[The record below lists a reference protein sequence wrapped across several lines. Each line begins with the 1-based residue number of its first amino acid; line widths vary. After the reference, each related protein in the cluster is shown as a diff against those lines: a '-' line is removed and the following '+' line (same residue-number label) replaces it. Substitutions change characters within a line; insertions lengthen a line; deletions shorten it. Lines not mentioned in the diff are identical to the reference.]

1 MDLGDAEGEVSA
13 LSRLS
18 IVHAN
23 RLDFDAA
30 LEYGERGERT
40 ALESG
45 DERLQ
50 ATSMDALKQ
59 VALQTGD
66 IDTLEELIPRLSA
79 IHRRNDDLWLL
90 QFAVLEL
97 GYADL
102 ERMRLDR
109 AFAAFDEALS
119 INRRIGDVGNEPI
132 YLAVIGRAHRGRGE
146 YEQAVALGRRAR
158 DLAIGLGH
166 GEWSAWTAGWLG
178 STLLEVG
185 DLAGASIM
193 LTAGA
198 EAAERAGADL
208 HLVRYLGLGAR
219 AAQALGD
226 AERAAE
232 LADRATAI
240 LDRVRVRA
248 PRANVMGQDAYVGV
262 AMVRLAQGRHEDAEG
277 LVRPIVSACSA
288 CGWSDGIVDGS
299 LVLAEAARERGDV
312 SGSVDASMA
321 AVTEARRTGLPT
333 LWRAHRGAA
342 HALRAAGQDDRAAVH
357 DAEAERAFAR
367 LLGGIHDRSIRDAF
381 ASVWSGGPS

>member
-1 MDLGDAEGEVSA
+1 VSA

-30 LEYGERGERT
+30 LGYGQRAEHAAVASR
-40 ALESG
+40 

-50 ATSMDALKQ
+50 AKGMDALKQ

-66 IDTLEELIPRLSA
+66 VDTLEELVPRLCE

-102 ERMRLDR
+102 ERMRLDQ
-109 AFAAFDEALS
+109 AFAAFDEALA
-119 INRRIGDVGNEPI
+119 INRRIGDVGNEPL
-132 YLAVIGRAHRGRGE
+132 YLAMIGRAHRGRGD
-146 YEQAVALGRRAR
+146 YEQAVALGRQAH
-158 DLAIGLGH
+158 DLAVGLRH

-185 DLAGASIM
+185 DVAGASSM
-193 LTAGA
+193 LTVGA
-198 EAAERAGADL
+198 ESAERAGADL
-208 HLVRYLGLGAR
+208 HLVRYLGVGAR

-248 PRANVMGQDAYVGV
+248 PRAYVTGQDAYVGV
-262 AMVRLAQGRHEDAEG
+262 AHVRLAQGRLDAAEE

-299 LVLAEAARERGDV
+299 LALAEVALRRGDV
-312 SGSVDASMA
+312 SGSVGRATA
-321 AVTEARRTGLPT
+321 GVIEARRTNLPT
-333 LWRAHRGAA
+333 LWLAHRAA
-342 HALRAAGQDDRAAVH
+342 GRTLRAAGEDDRAARH
-357 DAEAERAFAR
+357 DAAAELAFAR
-367 LLGGIHDRSIRDAF
+367 LLDGIHDRSIREAF
-381 ASVWSGGPS
+381 ASGEGGGPSGEGVGRWR